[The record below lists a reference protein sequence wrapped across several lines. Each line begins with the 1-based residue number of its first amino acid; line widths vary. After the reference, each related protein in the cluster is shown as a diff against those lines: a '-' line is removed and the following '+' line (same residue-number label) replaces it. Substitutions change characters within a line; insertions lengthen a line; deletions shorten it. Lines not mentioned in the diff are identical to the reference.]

1 MRTSKKKIN
10 KNLARQIYRLLY
22 QVIADT
28 HNPKEVEEFFKDFL
42 SETELEILAKRL
54 AIAYWLNKSRNYENI
69 KTNLSV
75 SSTTIATVVQQMKK
89 PGFKKALEKIH
100 ADEWATLW
108 AKKIG
113 KVMKFGRK

>member
-1 MRTSKKKIN
+1 MHTSKRKIN
-10 KNLARQIYRLLY
+10 KNLSRQIYQLFY

-28 HNPKEVEEFFKDFL
+28 HNPKEVEEFLKDFL

-75 SSTTIATVVQQMKK
+75 SSTTIATVAQQMKK
-89 PGFKKALEKIH
+89 TGFKKALEKIR

-113 KVMKFGRK
+113 KVMKFGRQ